1 MYNKVKEFAREG
13 LSIRQI
19 SRKTGMDRVTVRK
32 FLRMTDEEFSALLA
46 LQKRRLRK
54 LQPYEQ
60 FVKDRVTDYPDC
72 SATQVEDWLK
82 EHHPKASG
90 R

>member
-32 FLRMTDEEFSALLA
+32 FLRMTDEEFSAFLA

-60 FVKDRVTDYPDC
+60 FVKDRVTDYPGLQC
-72 SATQVEDWLK
+72 NS
-82 EHHPKASG
+82 S
-90 R
+90 